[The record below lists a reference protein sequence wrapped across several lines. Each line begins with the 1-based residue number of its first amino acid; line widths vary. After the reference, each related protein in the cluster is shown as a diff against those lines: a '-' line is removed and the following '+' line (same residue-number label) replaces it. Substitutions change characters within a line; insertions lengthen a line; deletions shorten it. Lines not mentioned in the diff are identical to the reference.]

1 MKKKQFLNVVLAL
14 TMSGI
19 LTSTEI
25 KEENPKTDFIFYEED
40 TNEEQETYSLSNLDL
55 VSVSDALGNKKYY
68 FVEQDY
74 YSLGYKSIT
83 NPQLEFASTIPNLKE
98 TGHYWVP
105 DSTKSISLLNSTDLA
120 MMAGYDVREK
130 YTIDDL
136 IMLETIFSNF
146 AFNPYLYVKDATFS
160 IDNLFMVGNGE
171 TISIYDVNY
180 CLPLE
185 ETVENETRTILYFYD
200 VTNFKKALKCHYG
213 ISLEEERKL
222 QEQNDYSYKSTFY
235 IEKETSLYQRY
246 TLLESDYYVYN
257 IKDYL
262 TEEQMSRGFIYY
274 SEIEELKKNV
284 NQELKSHNR
293 VLLALNK

>member
-19 LTSTEI
+19 LTSTEM
-25 KEENPKTDFIFYEED
+25 KEENPKIDFIFYEEN
-40 TNEEQETYSLSNLDL
+40 TNEDQETYSLSNLDL

-68 FVEQDY
+68 FVEQEY

-105 DSTKSISLLNSTDLA
+105 DFTKPISLLNSSDLA
-120 MMAGYDVREK
+120 MMAGYDVKEK
-130 YTIDDL
+130 YTIDEL
-136 IMLETIFSNF
+136 SMLETIFSNF
-146 AFNPYLYVKDATFS
+146 NFNPYLYVKDATFF
-160 IDNLFMVGNGE
+160 IENLFMVGNGE
-171 TISIYDVNY
+171 AISIYDVNY

-185 ETVENETRTILYFYD
+185 ETIENETRTILYFYD
-200 VTNFKKALKCHYG
+200 ITNFKKALKCHYG
-213 ISLEEERKL
+213 ISLEEERRR
-222 QEQNDYSYKSTFY
+222 QEQNDYSYRNTFY
-235 IEKETSLYQRY
+235 IEKEISLYQGY

-262 TEEQMSRGFIYY
+262 TEEQINRGFIYY
-274 SEIEELKKNV
+274 SEIEEIIKNV
-284 NQELKSHNR
+284 NQNDKQA
-293 VLLALNK
+293 VLMLA